1 LITAVLI
8 FVLTLIFVL
17 WQPRGLGIGWSA
29 LAGAGLALL
38 FGVVQPKDI
47 HLVWSII
54 WDPTITFIGL
64 IVISLLLDEA
74 GFFAW
79 CAIHVAIWGKG
90 NGTRLFLLI
99 ILLGASVSAIFAND
113 GTALILTPIVL
124 SVLFSL
130 GFSPKGAMAFIL
142 ATGFVAD
149 STSLP
154 LVISNLVN
162 ILSADYFHKSFGEY
176 AKVMIPVNFAAL
188 GATLLTLWIYFRKSL
203 PATYSALELPDPS
216 TRIHDRLLFRAT
228 FPLLL
233 LLLTTYFI
241 TAGSRIPV
249 SVVTGIAAIIWLAIA
264 GRWWKGGQGAVIP
277 IKKVLKEAPWQIVL
291 FSLGMYLVV
300 YGLKNQGLT
309 MEVGRLLT
317 SMAAEGSFVSTIGSG
332 FMFAFLSAGMN
343 NLPTVLIGAIGIQQA
358 LHLSPL
364 IKESMIYANI
374 IGCDLGPKMTP
385 IGSLA
390 TLLWLHVLEKKG
402 EKISTGE
409 YIKVG
414 VIVTVPVLFLTLS
427 ALYGWLI
434 FLHF

>member
-1 LITAVLI
+1 LITAILI

-29 LAGAGLALL
+29 LAGAALSLL
-38 FGVVQPKDI
+38 FGVVHTQDI
-47 HLVWSII
+47 SAVWSII

-79 CAIHVAIWGKG
+79 CAVHVAIWGKG
-90 NGTRLFLLI
+90 NGTKLFLLI
-99 ILLGASVSAIFAND
+99 ILLGASVSALFAND

-124 SVLFSL
+124 SVLLSL
-130 GFSPKGAMAFIL
+130 GFSPKIALAFIL

-176 AKVMIPVNFAAL
+176 AKVMVPVNFAAL
-188 GATLLTLWIYFRKSL
+188 GSTLLILWIYFKRSL
-203 PATYSALELPDPS
+203 PASYNLMGLPPPA
-216 TRIHDRLLFRAT
+216 TKIHDRLVFRAT
-228 FPLLL
+228 FPLLI
-233 LLLTTYFI
+233 LLLTAYFM
-241 TAGSRIPV
+241 TAGTKIPV
-249 SVVTGIAAIIWLAIA
+249 SLVTGAGALLWLAIA
-264 GRWWKGGQGAVIP
+264 GRWWKKGKGAVIP
-277 IKKVLKEAPWQIVL
+277 VGKVLREAPWQIVL

-309 MEVGRLLT
+309 MEVGRILT
-317 SMAAEGSFVSTIGSG
+317 SMSNMGSFAATIESG

-343 NLPTVLIGAIGIQQA
+343 NLPTVLIGAIGIHQA

-364 IKESMIYANI
+364 VKESMIYSNI

-409 YIKVG
+409 YIRAG
-414 VIVTVPVLFLTLS
+414 FIITVPVLFMTLV
-427 ALYGWLI
+427 ALYGWLR
-434 FLHF
+434 FLHS

>member
-1 LITAVLI
+1 LLIAILI
-8 FVLTLIFVL
+8 FVSTLIFVL

-29 LAGAGLALL
+29 LAGAALALF
-38 FGVVQPKDI
+38 FGVVQIQDI
-47 HLVWSII
+47 STVWSII
-54 WDPTITFIGL
+54 WDPTITFISL

-79 CAIHVAIWGKG
+79 CAVHIAIWGKG
-90 NGTRLFLLI
+90 NGTKLFLLI
-99 ILLGASVSAIFAND
+99 ILLGASVSAVFAND

-124 SVLFSL
+124 SVLLSL
-130 GFSPKGAMAFIL
+130 GFSPKNALAFIL

-176 AKVMIPVNFAAL
+176 AKVMVPVNFAAL
-188 GATLLTLWIYFRKSL
+188 GATLMTLWIYFRKSL
-203 PATYSALELPDPS
+203 PSSYNTLELPEPS
-216 TRIHDRLLFRAT
+216 SKIRDHLLFRST
-228 FPLLL
+228 FPLLIIL
-233 LLLTTYFI
+233 LAAYFI
-241 TAGSRIPV
+241 TAGTKIPV
-249 SVVTGIAAIIWLAIA
+249 SLVTGIAAMICLAIA
-264 GRWWKGGQGAVIP
+264 GRWWRKGKGRVIP
-277 IKKVLKEAPWQIVL
+277 IGKVLGEAPWQIVL

-309 MEVGRLLT
+309 MEVGRLL
-317 SMAAEGSFVSTIGSG
+317 SAMANEGAFAATIGSG

-343 NLPTVLIGAIGIQQA
+343 NLPTVLIGAIGIHQA

-364 IKESMIYANI
+364 IKESMIYANV

-414 VIVTVPVLFLTLS
+414 VIVTVPVLFLTLV
-427 ALYGWLI
+427 ALYGWI
-434 FLHF
+434 QILHS